1 MFEDIYHDERDLPE
15 ISLRQIDLPEILKW
29 KVGGKYYLIIK
40 AEMTG
45 IRNMRGL
52 PQSSDEPKIEAD
64 FQVTSIRALGDKP
77 IDVKA
82 IEKKE
87 FDNLVGRVKSGD
99 L

>member
-1 MFEDIYHDERDLPE
+1 MFEDIYHDDRDLPE
-15 ISLRQIDLPEILKW
+15 FSLRQIDLPDILKW
-29 KVGGKYYLIIK
+29 KVGGQYYLIIK

-52 PQSSDEPKIEAD
+52 SQSSDEPKIEAD
-64 FQVTSIRALGDKP
+64 FQAVSIRALGDKP
-77 IDVKA
+77 VDAKA